1 MYIKKKDRELFQFI
15 DNELKIPS
23 RWLKFVNK
31 QRVYHNLIIKKKDK
45 YACTNCKHIFHS
57 DKKVNEECKCPNCKN
72 IYLVK
77 SDRLKNYTFKD
88 QLAIFDKVD
97 NYYIER
103 IFQLESH
110 YHNGH
115 INYYCFEWGRNI
127 YDKYFSCLFQ
137 IMNDNTVGT
146 ASGYW
151 LSYRANFNSNWKYT
165 NSYYSPIA
173 YYDEAVYYPYN
184 LKRLFSDDPNYKY
197 SQLWELVKHVG
208 YCNLTYLLKNY
219 NQSIEI
225 LTKMKLYKLALNPKT
240 FLFKNTFEERFLGLS
255 KDYLPFIRKYNLS
268 LNELEVLSALKEKN
282 INLIRMIS
290 KLDNFRDLSQ
300 IINFKKAFKLT
311 DLNSDNCREYN
322 DYLTMIKTMK
332 FDMKNSRYIY
342 PKHIKEAHDRVEREY
357 EVVKDSIIC
366 EAIKTRHDELSKY
379 AFSNNKY
386 IIFPAD
392 SIESL
397 EDESQQQCN
406 CVRTYSERIA
416 KGSCDIYF
424 MRLVNNKSK
433 SLVTV
438 EVKNSEIVQK
448 RTKNNHQTTLEQD
461 KFLDMWERKIL
472 KGQ

>member
-15 DNELKIPS
+15 DNELKTPS
-23 RWLKFVNK
+23 RWLNFVNK

-45 YACTNCKHIFHS
+45 YTCTNCKHIFPS

-72 IYLVK
+72 TYLVK
-77 SDRLKNYTFKD
+77 LDRLKNYTFKD

-115 INYYCFEWGRNI
+115 INHYCFEWGRNI
-127 YDKYFSCLFQ
+127 YDEYFSCLFQ

-146 ASGYW
+146 ISGYW
-151 LSYRANFNSNWKYT
+151 ISYRENFNSNWKYT
-165 NSYYSPIA
+165 DSYYSPIA
-173 YYDEAVYYPYN
+173 YYDEFIYYPYN
-184 LKRLFSDDPNYKY
+184 LKELLENDPNYKY